1 MKENVTL
8 TGITMLTMAGDRFPA
23 TSWTLVLA
31 AGAQNQPDRR
41 AALAS
46 LCENYWYPLYAYLRR
61 RNYDADE
68 ARDLTQGFF
77 LRVLDG
83 NYIGRVDP
91 AKGRFRSFL
100 LSSLNLFLS
109 DERDRAHAM
118 KRGGGVLPFEI
129 SAAEELYQREP
140 SHSETPERIYERRWA
155 RAVLDQVLARLREE
169 FIRNGRLD
177 HFNRL
182 RDYVLGQS
190 DVPYAD
196 LAKQLG
202 TSEGALKVG
211 IHRLRKRYRDL
222 LRTEIAA
229 TVLDDSEVDAELRY
243 LIAALGAK

>member
-1 MKENVTL
+1 
-8 TGITMLTMAGDRFPA
+8 
-23 TSWTLVLA
+23 LVLA
-31 AGAQNQPDRR
+31 AGAQNQPERR
-41 AALAS
+41 EALAS
-46 LCENYWYPLYAYLRR
+46 LCESYWYPLYAYLRR

-68 ARDLTQGFF
+68 ARDLTQSFF
-77 LRVLDG
+77 LRMLDG
-83 NYIGRVDP
+83 YYLGRVDP

-109 DERDRAHAM
+109 DERDRANAQ
-118 KRGGGVLPFEI
+118 KRGGGQLPFEI

-155 RAVLDQVLARLREE
+155 RTVLDQVLSRLREE

-177 HFNRL
+177 HFNQL
-182 RDYVLGQS
+182 RGYVLGQS

-196 LAKQLG
+196 LAKRLG

-222 LRTEIAA
+222 LRAEIAA
-229 TVLDDSEVDAELRY
+229 TVSNDSEVDAELRY